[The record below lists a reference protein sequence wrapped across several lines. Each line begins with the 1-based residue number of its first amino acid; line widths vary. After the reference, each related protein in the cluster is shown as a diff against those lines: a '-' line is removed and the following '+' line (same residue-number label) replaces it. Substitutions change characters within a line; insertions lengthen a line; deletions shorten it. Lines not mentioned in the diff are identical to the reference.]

1 MTATQGALFQGIGA
15 EGEAFEEGRLYLL
28 VNEHPRYHNGFS
40 GHVHAGAF
48 VGHDGPFATVHVISR
63 PAGGEIRGYLRIEGM
78 LYLRLPVNPR
88 EWDALDLEVS
98 RQLGCPVV
106 TRELAE

>member
-1 MTATQGALFQGIGA
+1 VTQGALFEAVSA
-15 EGEAFEEGRLYLL
+15 EREAFKDGRLYLL
-28 VNEHPRYHNGFS
+28 VKEHPHYHNGFS

-48 VGHDGPFATVHVISR
+48 LGYDEPFATVHVMSP

-78 LYLRLPVNPR
+78 LYLRPQANPP
-88 EWDALDLEVS
+88 EWDALDVEVS

-106 TRELAE
+106 VKELAV